1 MIGED
6 VLYLTVRELSEQI
19 HTRKISPVDLTEAYL
34 KRSETIG
41 ARLNAYATL
50 THERALDEAKQ
61 AESEIVKGKIRGPLH
76 GIPYAAKDL
85 LAAKGYPTTWG
96 ARPFANQKFD
106 FDANVIRRL
115 KDAGAILI
123 GKAAMIELAGG
134 MGYRY
139 GTASISGG
147 AKNPWNETCWTCG
160 SSSGSG
166 AIVAAGLAAFA
177 IGTETWGS
185 IVCPSAY
192 CGVSGLRPT
201 FGRVGRSG
209 AMALSYSMDK
219 IGPMARSA
227 EDCALILHAIAG
239 HDAGD
244 NGSLPDAQAR
254 FTPHPPFGHLLPAS
268 RGERQPL
275 PLSPRRGERVDEGRV
290 RGSLRIGWLTNAW
303 KDIDREIRQLTDLA
317 LNMMSFAGAHVENA
331 TLPDGP
337 WEAAAGVTISVEGA
351 SAFESLIESGRVSEL
366 VDPLGKIGGYISMTV
381 PGTDYERAQRLRTII
396 ASKMNELFDKY
407 DVIAAPSLPIAAT
420 SMETNLETDLA
431 FADPL
436 GGIGNFCGLPAISV
450 PSGFT
455 EKKLPVGIQFVGRAL
470 DDNKVLAAAKLFQSH
485 TNWHRRHPT
494 L

>member
-1 MIGED
+1 VIGED
-6 VLYLTVRELSEQI
+6 VLHFTVRELAEQI
-19 HTRKISPVDLTEAYL
+19 RTKKLSPVELAEAYL
-34 KRSETIG
+34 KRSESIG

-50 THERALDEAKQ
+50 TPERALVEARA
-61 AESEIVKGKIRGPLH
+61 AEREIVAGKYRGPLH

-85 LAAKGYPTTWG
+85 LAAKGNPTSWG
-96 ARPFANQKFD
+96 ARPFAKQSFD
-106 FDANVIRRL
+106 FDANVITRL
-115 KDAGAILI
+115 NKAGAVLI

-166 AIVAAGLAAFA
+166 AIVTAGLAAFA

-192 CGVSGLRPT
+192 CGVTGLRPT

-209 AMALSYSMDK
+209 AMALSYTMDK

-227 EDCALILHAIAG
+227 DDCGLILHALTG
-239 HDAGD
+239 HDAD
-244 NGSLPDAQAR
+244 DKGSLPAAQAE
-254 FTPHPPFGHLLPAS
+254 FAYSHTKAAKPP
-268 RGERQPL
+268 
-275 PLSPRRGERVDEGRV
+275 
-290 RGSLRIGWLTNAW
+290 RIGWLTNAW
-303 KDIDREIRQLTDLA
+303 KDIDPDIRKLTDLA
-317 LNMMSFAGAHVENA
+317 LQLLTYAGAHVENA
-331 TLPDGP
+331 TLPEGP

-351 SAFESLIESGRVSEL
+351 SAFESLIESGRVAEL
-366 VDPLGKIGGYISMTV
+366 IDPAGKIGGYINMTV
-381 PGTDYERAQRLRTII
+381 PGADYVRAQRLRGII
-396 ASKMNELFDKY
+396 QRRIDALFDHF
-407 DVIAAPSLPIAAT
+407 DVIAAASLPIAAT
-420 SMETNLETDLA
+420 PMDTNLETDLA

-450 PSGFT
+450 PAGFT
-455 EKKLPVGIQFVGRAL
+455 LKNLPAGIQFVGRAL
-470 DDNKVLAAAKLFQSH
+470 DDHKVLAVANLYQLH
-485 TNWHRRHPT
+485 TNWHRRHPK

>member
-6 VLYLTVRELSEQI
+6 VLYLTVAELGDRI
-19 HTRKISPVDLTEAYL
+19 RAKKLSPVDLTEAYL
-34 KRSETIG
+34 RRSEKVG
-41 ARLNAYATL
+41 VQLNAYATL
-50 THERALDEAKQ
+50 TRERAMAEAKK
-61 AESEIVKGKIRGPLH
+61 AEGEINAGKYRGPLH

-96 ARPFANQKFD
+96 ARPYAGQKFD
-106 FDANVIRRL
+106 HDANVITRL
-115 KDAGAILI
+115 TNAGAILI

-201 FGRVGRSG
+201 FGRVGRGG

-227 EDCALILHAIAG
+227 ADCAIVLQEISG
-239 HDAGD
+239 HDGND
-244 NGSLPDAQAR
+244 TGSLQDNEAFFSYAKPQ
-254 FTPHPPFGHLLPAS
+254 HP
-268 RGERQPL
+268 
-275 PLSPRRGERVDEGRV
+275 
-290 RGSLRIGWLTNAW
+290 LRIGVLKNAW
-303 KDIDREIRQLTDLA
+303 KDVNEEIAKITSDAIDVLRR
-317 LNMMSFAGAHVENA
+317 AGASVSDA
-331 TLPDGP
+331 ALPEGP
-337 WEAAAGVTISVEGA
+337 WEAAAGVVISVEGA
-351 SAFESLIESGRVSEL
+351 SAFDTLIESGRVAEL
-366 VDPLGKIGGYISMTV
+366 TDPLGKIGGYINQTV
-381 PGTDYERAQRLRTII
+381 PGSDYERALRIRTVLQRKID
-396 ASKMNELFDKY
+396 ELFTRF
-407 DVIAAPSLPIAAT
+407 DVLVAASLPIAAT
-420 SMETNLETDLA
+420 SMSTNLETDLS

-436 GGIGNFCGLPAISV
+436 GGIGNFCGLPALSV

-455 EKKLPVGIQFVGRAL
+455 SKNLPVGIQFVARAL
-470 DDNKVLAAAKLFQSH
+470 DDDAVVAAAELFQSK
-485 TNWHRRHPT
+485 TNWHRRHPQI
-494 L
+494 